1 MSPIVIASQLP
12 PAFNQAVIAITP
24 DVEIVAIPAGV
35 PRAVPKSARVM
46 LAGPIPFADRLSA
59 SPLPSGWPFSLEWIQ
74 LASTGI
80 DSYPSW
86 LFSGPPV
93 TAARGIGA
101 VALAEFALA
110 AILAEAKRFPELWID
125 DANRWRPIPSLALV
139 EGTTLGVF
147 GFGAVSEALV
157 PRAQALGMHV
167 LAARRSARPIE
178 LPGVVQVPGIR
189 DLVRH
194 VEHLVLAAPLTPATR
209 HIIDRGSLACA
220 KPGLHIVN
228 VARGAL
234 IDDDALLQALDT
246 GLVGRAT
253 LDATEPEPLPS
264 GHPFYRHPRVR
275 LSPHASVHTP
285 KTPERFATKFAENLA
300 RFRGGNALLDRVDF
314 GRGY

>member
-1 MSPIVIASQLP
+1 
-12 PAFNQAVIAITP
+12 
-24 DVEIVAIPAGV
+24 
-35 PRAVPKSARVM
+35 
-46 LAGPIPFADRLSA
+46 
-59 SPLPSGWPFSLEWIQ
+59 
-74 LASTGI
+74 
-80 DSYPSW
+80 
-86 LFSGPPV
+86 
-93 TAARGIGA
+93 
-101 VALAEFALA
+101 
-110 AILAEAKRFPELWID
+110 
-125 DANRWRPIPSLALV
+125 
-139 EGTTLGVF
+139 
-147 GFGAVSEALV
+147 
-157 PRAQALGMHV
+157 
-167 LAARRSARPIE
+167 
-178 LPGVVQVPGIR
+178 
-189 DLVRH
+189 